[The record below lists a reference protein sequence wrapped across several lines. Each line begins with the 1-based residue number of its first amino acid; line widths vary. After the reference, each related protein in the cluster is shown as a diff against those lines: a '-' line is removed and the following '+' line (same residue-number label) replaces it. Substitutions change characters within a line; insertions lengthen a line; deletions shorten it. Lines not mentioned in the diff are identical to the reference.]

1 MDVLQGLSPEGTEG
15 HWQNLPV
22 HPDSLPSPA
31 EEDYQP
37 IDAAWLRMQQ
47 RRVLLLATAILSGSL
62 VIWYLVGSDPRLLLL
77 PLAAV
82 IEFLAGRYYLPRLY
96 ASRCYL
102 LRERDI
108 LFRSGVWWRSETGVP
123 YNRVQHCEI
132 AQGPLE
138 KNFGLATLE
147 IYTAGKSTSDLS
159 IPGLRAEVAA
169 RVKDHVLGRVSAPDQ
184 TPEA

>member
-1 MDVLQGLSPEGTEG
+1 MDVLQGLIPDGAPG
-15 HWQNLPV
+15 DWRNLPV
-22 HPDSLPSPA
+22 NPDSLPAP
-31 EEDYQP
+31 EEADYQP
-37 IDAAWLRMQQ
+37 IDPAWLRMQQ
-47 RRVLLLATAILSGSL
+47 RRVLLLATGILSGSL
-62 VIWYLVGSDPRLLLL
+62 VIWYLVGNDPRLLLL

-96 ASRCYL
+96 TSRAYQ

-147 IYTAGKSTSDLS
+147 IYTAGKNTSDLS
-159 IPGLRAEVAA
+159 IPGLQAEVAA
-169 RVKDHVLGRVSAPDQ
+169 RIKDHVLGRVSASDQ
-184 TPEA
+184 NTEA